1 MEKHL
6 MGEIELLALAE
17 RTMRADILAACP
29 DCGSASAVWAYQ
41 TKGRWP
47 RPWEVICKG
56 CYPEIGFIGKG
67 LTKAE
72 AINQW
77 NVRARASITRTTGDG
92 DGNGQ

>member
-1 MEKHL
+1 
-6 MGEIELLALAE
+6 MGEIELLDLAE
-17 RTMRADILAACP
+17 RTMKSDALDACP
-29 DCGSASAVWAYQ
+29 DCGSVSAVWAYQ

-56 CYPEIGFIGKG
+56 CYPVGGFIAKG

-77 NVRARASITRTTGDG
+77 NIRARASITRTTGDG
-92 DGNGQ
+92 EASYG